1 MTTERGSRLPG
12 FHELAVAER
21 QARIAALAD
30 LTAEERALLASESPL
45 ALDTAARLT
54 ENTIAVYALPL
65 GLALNFIVN
74 RRDVLVP
81 MVTEEPSVIAAAS
94 NAARLAR
101 GAGGFEAES
110 DPACM
115 IAQIQLLDV
124 PDPEAAVQ
132 RLVAASERIGALVDE
147 LEPGM
152 ARRGGGARGVE
163 ARVVDAPEG
172 RRFVVVHLLV
182 DVGDAMGA
190 NAINTIAEGAAP
202 LVAEIAGGRSHL
214 RILSNLTDRR
224 RARARV
230 RYRFADLAT
239 AEREGRQVA
248 EAIEL
253 ASLFAEGDPYRAA
266 THNKGIMNGIDAVA
280 LATGN
285 DWRALEAGAHA
296 YAARGGSYGALATWR
311 VDGDGL
317 LGRIEL
323 PLAVGTAGAQ
333 AARRGRCARARL
345 CDGRGRPGAELR
357 RAARARDRRHPARSH
372 VAPRA
377 RGRDRGGRA
386 AGAGRSDRRGAD
398 RGRRDQGRARPCA
411 LRRARA
417 RRRRSRR
424 PRPRDVSALRGQA
437 LSRARG
443 EANGKV
449 ILLGEHAVVHGQP
462 AIVVGLELGVRIE
475 VEPLDA
481 GPRRGPGGDP
491 RLEQMID
498 AAAARLGIPAAA
510 SFAVA
515 IGGELPVAIG
525 LGSSAALCVALVR
538 ALAAASELRI
548 SPAEVAAHAHA
559 LEGIG
564 TPSGVDST
572 AATYG
577 GVLWFLA
584 GPPPAHEP
592 IRLRRDLGLVIA
604 LSGTRH
610 ETGRTVG
617 GLRQRVAA
625 RPDVYR
631 PVLKAIGALVV
642 SARRALEE
650 GDHELLGELMNMNHA
665 LLAACA
671 VSTPQL
677 EETVE
682 MARCCGA
689 LGAKLTG
696 GGGGGA
702 VVALAPADPHDLAA
716 ALRDQG
722 CEAFATR
729 IAATSA

>member
-1 MTTERGSRLPG
+1 
-12 FHELAVAER
+12 
-21 QARIAALAD
+21 
-30 LTAEERALLASESPL
+30 
-45 ALDTAARLT
+45 
-54 ENTIAVYALPL
+54 
-65 GLALNFIVN
+65 
-74 RRDVLVP
+74 
-81 MVTEEPSVIAAAS
+81 
-94 NAARLAR
+94 
-101 GAGGFEAES
+101 
-110 DPACM
+110 
-115 IAQIQLLDV
+115 
-124 PDPEAAVQ
+124 
-132 RLVAASERIGALVDE
+132 
-147 LEPGM
+147 
-152 ARRGGGARGVE
+152 
-163 ARVVDAPEG
+163 
-172 RRFVVVHLLV
+172 
-182 DVGDAMGA
+182 
-190 NAINTIAEGAAP
+190 
-202 LVAEIAGGRSHL
+202 
-214 RILSNLTDRR
+214 
-224 RARARV
+224 
-230 RYRFADLAT
+230 
-239 AEREGRQVA
+239 
-248 EAIEL
+248 
-253 ASLFAEGDPYRAA
+253 
-266 THNKGIMNGIDAVA
+266 
-280 LATGN
+280 
-285 DWRALEAGAHA
+285 
-296 YAARGGSYGALATWR
+296 
-311 VDGDGL
+311 
-317 LGRIEL
+317 
-323 PLAVGTAGAQ
+323 
-333 AARRGRCARARL
+333 
-345 CDGRGRPGAELR
+345 
-357 RAARARDRRHPARSH
+357 
-372 VAPRA
+372 
-377 RGRDRGGRA
+377 
-386 AGAGRSDRRGAD
+386 
-398 RGRRDQGRARPCA
+398 
-411 LRRARA
+411 
-417 RRRRSRR
+417 
-424 PRPRDVSALRGQA
+424 VSALRGQA

-481 GPRRGPGGDP
+481 GPRRAPGGDP

-515 IGGELPVAIG
+515 VGGELPVAIG

-559 LEGIG
+559 LEGIFHG

-592 IRLRRDLGLVIA
+592 IPLRRDLGLVIA

-631 PVLKAIGALVV
+631 PVLQAIGALVV

-665 LLAACA
+665 LLAACG

-677 EETVE
+677 EETVAT
-682 MARCCGA
+682 ARRCGA

-702 VVALAPADPHDLAA
+702 VVALAPGDPHDLAV
-716 ALRDQG
+716 ALRERG

-729 IAATSA
+729 IAAKSA